1 MGEYIMMPFAENALK
16 NEHALVTGSTR
27 GIGRETA
34 VTLACMG
41 ADVTVTGRNKDK
53 LEETKQFILDARPQA
68 RVSVCPADI
77 TDAPARSELVKAAE
91 GANGPLTL
99 LVNSAGVLKR
109 KFVEELEESDLEEMM
124 EVNYTSTVLLTQL
137 VYKRMREQKK
147 GAIVNVSSLSG
158 LRGTPGNS
166 AYSASKFAIT
176 GFTQSLAL
184 EAIEYGIRVNVVC
197 PGYVQTEMAE
207 QLMQT
212 KADETGQSLEEQ
224 MQVSSDGLPSRR
236 MTQPEEVANT
246 IAYLLTDAASNI
258 VGEAVKIS
266 GGSVVH

>member
-1 MGEYIMMPFAENALK
+1 MMPFAENALQ

-34 VTLACMG
+34 ITLARMG
-41 ADVTVTGRNKDK
+41 ADVTVTGRNKEK
-53 LEETKQFILDARPQA
+53 LEETKQLILDAQPQA
-68 RVSVCPADI
+68 HVFVYPADI
-77 TDAPARSELVKAAE
+77 TDASARSELVKAAE
-91 GANGPLTL
+91 GAHGSLSL

-109 KFVEELEESDLEEMM
+109 KFVDELEESDLQEMM
-124 EVNYTSTVLLTQL
+124 DVNYTSTVLLTQL
-137 VYKRMREQKK
+137 VYKRMQEQKK

-184 EAIEYGIRVNVVC
+184 EAIEHGIRVNAVC
-197 PGYVQTEMAE
+197 PGYVQTEMVE

-212 KADETGQSLEEQ
+212 KAEETGRSLEEQ
-224 MQVSSDGLPSRR
+224 MQVSADSLPSKR
-236 MTQPEEVANT
+236 MTQPDEVANT